1 MNIRKLVILAISIWL
16 CLFII
21 DDVIVYGIAYLCYG
35 IVSIFGYDG
44 SFATFFPLFIRVCV
58 KGLQLLLSLSILV
71 ALHEL
76 GHYLAARYF
85 KTRVE
90 KFYLF
95 MNPGFSLF
103 KKQIGETEWGIGWLP
118 LGGYVKISG
127 MIDESMDTD
136 QMSKPPQP
144 WEFRSKPAWQ
154 RLIIMLGGII
164 MNLLVGFLIYS
175 MVLMVWGEK
184 VLPNEYSVNV
194 DPRLEQFGFQS
205 GDQIIEYNGEE
216 LATYQDLRRRAFS
229 EQVMSATVI
238 RGGSKQLIT
247 LDTELGQILIDD
259 SIRNP
264 FSLMMPS
271 EIDSIIP
278 GSKAEEAGLK
288 PGDRIMEVDGFET
301 GYQAITKNKIEDKK
315 SAPILLTVNRFGE
328 TLVIPAMTDNAG
340 HLGFFFNTPE
350 FETIEYGF
358 FESIVGGF
366 KLASNTLRDY
376 VVSLRF
382 LASKSGAKQVG
393 SLITFG
399 NIFDSSWNWL
409 VFWRN
414 TALLSLILAFMNL
427 LPIPALD
434 GGHVMFLLYEMI
446 AGKPAPDKVLEY
458 AQVIGIIFLLML
470 MVLALGND
478 FLRLFREGFG

>member
-1 MNIRKLVILAISIWL
+1 M
-16 CLFII
+16 
-21 DDVIVYGIAYLCYG
+21 IAL
-35 IVSIFGYDG
+35 I
-44 SFATFFPLFIRVCV
+44 

-71 ALHEL
+71 VLHEL

-95 MNPGFSLF
+95 MDPGFSLF

-127 MIDESMDTD
+127 MIDESMDTE

-164 MNLLVGFLIYS
+164 VNLIVGFLIYS
-175 MVLMVWGEK
+175 MVLFVWGEK

-205 GDQIIEYNGEE
+205 GDHILEYNGEKI
-216 LATYQDLRRRAFS
+216 ATYQDLRRKAFS
-229 EQVMSATVI
+229 EKVMTATVD
-238 RGGSKQLIT
+238 RNGSKHIISLEV
-247 LDTELGQILIDD
+247 ELGQTLIDEG
-259 SIRNP
+259 IRSP

-271 EIDSIIP
+271 EIDSINP
-278 GSKAEEAGLK
+278 GSRAEEAGLK
-288 PGDRIMEVDGFET
+288 SGDRIMAVDGYET
-301 GYQAITKNKIEDKK
+301 GYQLITKMQLQNKK
-315 SAPILLTVNRFGE
+315 SAPVLLTVDRMGE
-328 TLVIPAMTDNAG
+328 RLLLAAMTDTAG
-340 HLGFFFNTPE
+340 HLGFSFKLRSSYIHL
-350 FETIEYGF
+350 FEEKKINYGVL
-358 FESIVGGF
+358 ESIVSGF
-366 KLASNTLRDY
+366 HLASNTLREY
-376 VVSLRF
+376 VISLRF
-382 LASKSGAKQVG
+382 LASKSGASQVG

-399 NIFDSSWNWL
+399 SIFDGSWNWL

-414 TALLSLILAFMNL
+414 TAFLSLILAFMNL

-434 GGHVMFLLYEMI
+434 GGHVMFLLYEMVV
-446 AGKPAPDKVLEY
+446 GKPAPDKVLEY
-458 AQVIGIIFLLML
+458 AQVIGITFLLGL

-478 FLRLFREGFG
+478 FWRLFTGGFG